1 MKPEAR
7 QYLMSALEDGDGA
20 LSTSRVISLVIAIA
34 SIVFI
39 AIVILKAMS
48 PEYIGQVTTYATA
61 GFGTTYGTGK
71 IADALT
77 NFAGKKQGAA
87 ASVPPAGGKDAGM
100 V

>member
-1 MKPEAR
+1 MKPEVKR
-7 QYLMSALEDGDGA
+7 YLMSALEDGDGA
-20 LSTSRVISLVIAIA
+20 LSTSRIISLVIAIA
-34 SIVFI
+34 SVLFI

-77 NFAGKKQGAA
+77 NFAGKKGAA

>member
-1 MKPEAR
+1 MKPEVR

-20 LSTSRVISLVIAIA
+20 LSTSRIISLVIAIA
-34 SIVFI
+34 SVIFI

-48 PEYIGQVTTYATA
+48 PDYIGQVTTYATA

-77 NFAGKKQGAA
+77 NFAGKKTGQPTIK
-87 ASVPPAGGKDAGM
+87 PPEGGRDAGM